1 MPFASDGNSL
11 PWENEWSEPLLPT
24 TSQEEVQGSKSSRF
38 KSQTTQKERGF
49 YRNKPSVTA
58 IVGGCLVP
66 MWINRSVVSALHI
79 HLKHSFSANFTSKEK
94 KKKKM
99 KKKNNKMTPTDYRSD
114 DNVPVFIAANAI
126 LIKLKLL
133 RSLSNK
139 YFSTILIFS

>member
-1 MPFASDGNSL
+1 
-11 PWENEWSEPLLPT
+11 
-24 TSQEEVQGSKSSRF
+24 
-38 KSQTTQKERGF
+38 
-49 YRNKPSVTA
+49 
-58 IVGGCLVP
+58 
-66 MWINRSVVSALHI
+66 
-79 HLKHSFSANFTSKEK
+79 
-94 KKKKM
+94 M